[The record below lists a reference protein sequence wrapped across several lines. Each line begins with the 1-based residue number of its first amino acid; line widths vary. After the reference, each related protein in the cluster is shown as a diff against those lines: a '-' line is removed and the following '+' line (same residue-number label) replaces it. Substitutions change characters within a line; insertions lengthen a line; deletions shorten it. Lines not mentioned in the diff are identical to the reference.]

1 MTDTEFNYL
10 DVKNKQFIFNNYKTD
25 HKYNSVV
32 IDIEDDLMS
41 VINNYLKHHPQK
53 NKQKN
58 KKYKVH
64 FLVHIDG
71 EAIEKSGEI
80 TKILNKIFGK
90 NISSSMLRNIYLT
103 SKYGSMMKELK
114 EDTSDMS
121 TSVEVALNNYIKK

>member
-1 MTDTEFNYL
+1 
-10 DVKNKQFIFNNYKTD
+10 
-25 HKYNSVV
+25 
-32 IDIEDDLMS
+32 MS

-58 KKYKVH
+58 KKYNVH

-71 EAIEKSGEI
+71 EAIERSGEI

-90 NISSSMLRNIYLT
+90 NISSSMLRNIYLS

-114 EDTSDMS
+114 EDTADMG
-121 TSVEVALNNYIKK
+121 TSVDTALNNYIKK